1 MDELPLH
8 NKPYVKAGSVA
19 GITRPLMKLAS
30 YTVMV
35 FSRRTLPIFD
45 KQNQAKEWLI
55 TQ

>member
-19 GITRPLMKLAS
+19 EITRHPVKLA
-30 YTVMV
+30 YNTVMA
-35 FSRRTLPIFD
+35 FSRRTWPIFD